1 LDFCYDPRQDVDDV
15 LTLKMIRHLDRQHQ
29 TKSHQCHLW
38 LSCHSR
44 FARTYYNVFRG
55 RQQHSLSWLT
65 N

>member
-15 LTLKMIRHLDRQHQ
+15 VTLKMICHLDRQHQ

-44 FARTYYNVFRG
+44 FAV
-55 RQQHSLSWLT
+55 HII
-65 N
+65 